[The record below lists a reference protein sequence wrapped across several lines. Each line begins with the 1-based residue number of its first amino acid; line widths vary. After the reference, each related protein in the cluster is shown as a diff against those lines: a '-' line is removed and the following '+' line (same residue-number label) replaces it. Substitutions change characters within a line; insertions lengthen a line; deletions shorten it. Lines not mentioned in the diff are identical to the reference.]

1 MQRFHLAKT
10 STLVFSLFLLTVA
23 CHKSGPQSTVRMAD
37 LHTTRQL
44 VSGFYQLEAGAWRW
58 TGKDF
63 KVLLKVPESASQ
75 KGGVLTLQ
83 GSLPEAELRNGP
95 VTISAS
101 VGGAPL
107 QPETFSKQGELIYRV
122 DVPAAALRSPKIIAN
137 FTVDKVFQIPEDK
150 RQLGIVASVFSLR
163 AK

>member
-1 MQRFHLAKT
+1 
-10 STLVFSLFLLTVA
+10 
-23 CHKSGPQSTVRMAD
+23 MAD

-58 TGKDF
+58 TAKDF
-63 KVLLKVPESASQ
+63 KVLLKVPENAAQ
-75 KGGVLTLQ
+75 KGAVLTLQ

-95 VTISAS
+95 VTIEAS

-107 QPETFSKQGELIYRV
+107 PPKTFSKQGELIYRV
-122 DVPAAALRSPKIIAN
+122 DVPASALRSPKIIAN

-163 AK
+163 VK